1 LYPRLIKL
9 LFENLTGI
17 YYKISLLY
25 TAEKTMFE
33 KKFCEECGQRHSCQ
47 ELYRQLGNSKSP
59 SVVFKVV
66 VAFLMPLV
74 VFIAALAA
82 FEKILAGTI
91 SGKELRTG
99 LSFMLAL
106 GVTFIVV
113 GCSLLARRKNKKL
126 TDRCQN
132 SGIRSQNRL

>member
-1 LYPRLIKL
+1 MYPRLIKL
-9 LFENLTGI
+9 LFENLTDI

-33 KKFCEECGQRHSCQ
+33 KNFCEECGQRHSCQ
-47 ELYRQLGNSKSP
+47 EVYRQLGNSKSP
-59 SVVFKVV
+59 SIVFKVV
-66 VAFLMPLV
+66 FAFLVPLV

-106 GVTFIVV
+106 AVTFIVV
-113 GCSLLARRKNKKL
+113 GCSLLIRRKNKRRPYKN
-126 TDRCQN
+126 QN
-132 SGIRSQNRL
+132 SGARSQNRL

>member
-1 LYPRLIKL
+1 
-9 LFENLTGI
+9 
-17 YYKISLLY
+17 
-25 TAEKTMFE
+25 MFE
-33 KKFCEECGQRHSCQ
+33 EKFCEECGQRHSCR
-47 ELYRQLGNSKSP
+47 EVYRQLGNSKSP

-66 VAFLMPLV
+66 FAFLVPLV

-91 SGKELRTG
+91 SGKELRTV

-113 GCSLLARRKNKKL
+113 SCSLLVARR
-126 TDRCQN
+126 
-132 SGIRSQNRL
+132 NRK